1 MRSRLKISGK
11 FEAVLSSTLNYQPPT
26 ASCTTLRHFAPPRSD
41 FERPLPFL
49 RGLCVKSFCLP
60 WKFHPQFP
68 LRSNGQFD
76 QIRPN
81 STKKYFC
88 CVRNLGWNFHHRDH
102 FCWAIPDF
110 QSLLYRRALQERPDS
125 AAGDD
130 CGCEIFRFFHIE
142 RRLRWASASNAC
154 PLLTDEVS
162 KCSRRCNWRVYSG
175 RELRRIDSVKDPSE
189 ISIFPTEA

>member
-60 WKFHPQFP
+60 WKFHPQFR

-88 CVRNLGWNFHHRDH
+88 CVRNLGWNFHHKDH

-130 CGCEIFRFFHIE
+130 C
-142 RRLRWASASNAC
+142 RLRDFQIFSYRTTSSVGKRFKRMPSIN
-154 PLLTDEVS
+154 
-162 KCSRRCNWRVYSG
+162 RR
-175 RELRRIDSVKDPSE
+175 SVKILE
-189 ISIFPTEA
+189 KVQLEGVQREGVAWN